1 MSGSGSSYG
10 GIRTGC
16 SCRHV
21 HPGGSL
27 LSRALR
33 TSLME
38 KPCSALLAIF
48 VTMKPSISS
57 TLLGSFNDPDAMIRS
72 YSSTVMRRG
81 VNGAKVGGGD
91 TIGCVGVTVDM
102 VTTLSPHRPSTAP
115 ILPSARGTPWSGPAC
130 WHIVQTSCDRLSRDS
145 IARRSPAFAPL
156 FISFPP
162 FVTFLAIAPTPT
174 RLIAHQFYH
183 RREHFAST
191 LNARVRP

>member
-1 MSGSGSSYG
+1 MSGSGSSYA

-57 TLLGSFNDPDAMIRS
+57 TFLGSFNDPDAMIRS

-81 VNGAKVGGGD
+81 VNGAKVGGGN
-91 TIGCVGVTVDM
+91 TSGCVGVTVDM

-115 ILPSARGTPWSGPAC
+115 IPPSARVRCHSQATLPGKSFKLLVIGWREIQSHAFHQPLLLYRVHRLPALHHFPSHRSDSPSLRDYPSILPSA
-130 WHIVQTSCDRLSRDS
+130 
-145 IARRSPAFAPL
+145 
-156 FISFPP
+156 
-162 FVTFLAIAPTPT
+162 
-174 RLIAHQFYH
+174 
-183 RREHFAST
+183 
-191 LNARVRP
+191 